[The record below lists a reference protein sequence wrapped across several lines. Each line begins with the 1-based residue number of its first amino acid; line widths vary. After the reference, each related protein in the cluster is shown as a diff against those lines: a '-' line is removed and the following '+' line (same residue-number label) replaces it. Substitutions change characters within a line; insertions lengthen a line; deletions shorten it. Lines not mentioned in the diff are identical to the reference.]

1 MQGLACSLNR
11 TNPGLPLVV
20 ITVKGDLT
28 AESEAAIGQVARLIH
43 VDEFFVPNLHTFR
56 CAS

>member
-11 TNPGLPLVV
+11 SNPGLPLVV

-28 AESEAAIGQVARLIH
+28 AESEDAIRQVARLVH
-43 VDEFFVPNLHTFR
+43 VDEFYVRNLHTHR
-56 CAS
+56 